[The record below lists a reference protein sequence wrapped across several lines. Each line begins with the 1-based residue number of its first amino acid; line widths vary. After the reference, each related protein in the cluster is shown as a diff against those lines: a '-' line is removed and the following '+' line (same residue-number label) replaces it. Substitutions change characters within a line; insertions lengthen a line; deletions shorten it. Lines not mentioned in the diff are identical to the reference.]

1 MTTELTD
8 EQRAGDAVREAL
20 AELVELDDLARA
32 AARLFATLN
41 TPSSKDSDYEVYGE
55 MTGELARRRPLAL
68 KAARAA
74 LAAPQAPDPA
84 APPVALVFTLPEAD
98 ALLRFFGG
106 EPGEV
111 TVRELPR
118 GVIADCEG
126 PSPAG
131 LWAHMTEYPEE
142 GSAFLGPADDP
153 DAPISQPAAESP
165 AAPVALTEKIIA
177 DLLDWVATFPHNAPL
192 ALVCRAAADRLQSLA
207 AADVLLREVAA
218 DLKRHGAV
226 RESIENDVLTYAAA
240 PASPAP
246 AVPPVEGHTDEC
258 RLYTTPRPGQ
268 GYRKCICAAIPAPAA
283 GRSET

>member
-165 AAPVALTEKIIA
+165 AAPVAWQWRWRGEH
-177 DLLDWVATFPHNAPL
+177 DVGPWVECNKEFHDKHQQL
-192 ALVCRAAADRLQSLA
+192 EHYEYRALCV
-207 AADVLLREVAA
+207 
-218 DLKRHGAV
+218 
-226 RESIENDVLTYAAA
+226 AAA

-246 AVPPVEGHTDEC
+246 A
-258 RLYTTPRPGQ
+258 
-268 GYRKCICAAIPAPAA
+268 A
-283 GRSET
+283 GRSA